1 MALLLLASLLTAS
14 SSLSQAGGNEISPR
28 EVYCDIHENH
38 TLCIH
43 QVSEMSVYGLQNSHN
58 LELFSESYG

>member
-1 MALLLLASLLTAS
+1 MALLLLASLLTD
-14 SSLSQAGGNEISPR
+14 SSLFAGGNEISPR
-28 EVYCDIHENH
+28 EVYCNIHENH